1 MKILRR
7 FMIAMPPLMMAL
19 LCAGQASHAAQTL
32 QSKSDASPL
41 MEKVRAA
48 TWRFKDINA
57 AIAAGFV
64 QGTPCVS
71 GPDAGAM
78 GVHFVMPARINNFV
92 LRADEPQALI
102 YEPFPGGAFRLVGVE
117 FIVLA
122 SVWQNQPDG
131 ATSTPAL
138 DGRSAE
144 LRERAESLRSS
155 GILRAAC
162 LGVGRQPERKLRRL
176 EHARY
181 LRKATGQLSCGREHA
196 GATPACFYPSR
207 RSAGVSTRWPRR
219 GTTRQVSP
227 IWPRHGGQPFLWKQ
241 TSSWQ

>member
-7 FMIAMPPLMMAL
+7 FMIATPPLVMAL
-19 LCAGQASHAAQTL
+19 LFAGQPSYAAQTP
-32 QSKSDASPL
+32 QSKWDASPL

-48 TWRFKDINA
+48 TWRFKDINVA
-57 AIAAGFV
+57 MAAGFV

-92 LRADEPQALI
+92 LQADEPQALI
-102 YEPFPGGAFRLVGVE
+102 YEPLPGGALRLVGVE

-138 DGRSAE
+138 EGDLLNYESAPNRFGLPAFYE
-144 LRERAESLRSS
+144 LHVWAWEDNPKGSFADWNTHVTCEK
-155 GILRAAC
+155 
-162 LGVGRQPERKLRRL
+162 QP
-176 EHARY
+176 
-181 LRKATGQLSCGREHA
+181 GS
-196 GATPACFYPSR
+196 
-207 RSAGVSTRWPRR
+207 
-219 GTTRQVSP
+219 
-227 IWPRHGGQPFLWKQ
+227 
-241 TSSWQ
+241 